1 MNLSLIFAIFIS
13 IAFLWSAAMS
23 LGWYVGRDEGRRQ
36 ACKCVHTRIALVPS
50 DDEPDDD
57 VVRF

>member
-1 MNLSLIFAIFIS
+1 MNLSLIFAVVIGVMFT
-13 IAFLWSAAMS
+13 WTAAMS

-50 DDEPDDD
+50 GDEPDDD
-57 VVRF
+57 VVRL